1 MLVNVWMFIWM
12 PKVNVLDFKV
22 RRWEMPKF
30 SDEDYRGMMRDLVE
44 LSKHSY
50 SFIEAAIQIRNEIR
64 AEAKKCQQKVKVKKS
79 YSA

>member
-1 MLVNVWMFIWM
+1 
-12 PKVNVLDFKV
+12 
-22 RRWEMPKF
+22 MPKF